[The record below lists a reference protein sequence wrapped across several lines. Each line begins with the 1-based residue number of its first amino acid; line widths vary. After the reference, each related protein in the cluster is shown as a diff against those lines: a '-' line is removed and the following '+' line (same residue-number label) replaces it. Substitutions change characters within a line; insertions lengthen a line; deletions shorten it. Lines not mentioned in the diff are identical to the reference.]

1 MIIDAS
7 IGVKWLVPEDD
18 SAAAI
23 ELLRHGELI
32 VPTLFHAEVG
42 NALWKKARRGEIAL
56 PPLLPY
62 LAGLSELIQTVSEIS
77 VVPRAVK
84 IAGELGHPVY
94 DCIYLALAESAD
106 DTLLTVDQRFLRV
119 VKGGPYAPRVS
130 AL

>member
-7 IGVKWLVPEDD
+7 IGVKWLVPEED

-23 ELLRHGELI
+23 ELLRHGELV

-42 NALWKKARRGEIAL
+42 NALWKKAQRKEIAL
-56 PPLLPY
+56 SPLLPY
-62 LAGLSELIQTVSEIS
+62 LTGLPELVQTVTEIPIM
-77 VVPRAVK
+77 PRAAE
-84 IAGELGHPVY
+84 IAVELGHPIY